1 MHAPPTPTR
10 RAALALALL
19 GLGACPS
26 GGPQTTVRLVD
37 GRPQETRYVSAA
49 AYEHYVQAQVALG
62 RGRLQAAVGELREA
76 LILDPDS
83 PHLHTELATVLTQ
96 LGKLR
101 DAHAELR
108 KALQSRAD
116 YPDALVLQGQLFRL
130 ENRPGDAERS
140 FRRCIRA
147 NPGHSPAYLQLAT
160 LLEKAAEDRDRA
172 RAEESARQAAEVLR
186 QMVRR
191 VKGEELLEGHRRLA
205 LLCLRQVDYSCAAR
219 HFEESLQGEPNLD
232 TLLKLAHV
240 YRAVGRFPVVIRL
253 LREAFDRSGGNHQVA
268 AALLDLL
275 HHHGTRQQTLDMLG
289 VLETAAE
296 EVPART
302 RQVAELA
309 LGIGEHAR
317 ALELVERQL
326 RVADTTG
333 LRITRGVALWR
344 VGRVQEGQAALE
356 ALQSGAA
363 GAAAARRLGQL
374 LGERGQHAK
383 AVEILRQ
390 ALTRHG
396 HDVQLVLDLSRAL
409 YHDGRGPA
417 SVQVV
422 RTALLGHPDDRML
435 RFGLAAALERTGAWR
450 EALKQI
456 EEMLRRRPNDAPAL
470 NFLGYTLADRGQQ
483 LKRAEHAIRRALF
496 LQPGEGY
503 IIDSLG
509 WLCFRRGERGRAAT
523 LLEMAVRLA
532 PDEAEILAHLAE
544 VQVTLRHISRAVQL
558 MRQAV
563 AASDDPRLTAKLS
576 QRLRELERGGAP
588 GPAHPEP
595 PHGARTGAR
604 DTDGR

>member
-1 MHAPPTPTR
+1 MHAPPTPNR
-10 RAALALALL
+10 QALLALALL

-62 RGRLQAAVGELREA
+62 RGRLQAAMDEFREA

-101 DAHAELR
+101 DAHAELGE
-108 KALQSRAD
+108 ALRSRAD

-130 ENRPGDAERS
+130 EHRPDDAERS
-140 FRRCIRA
+140 FRRCVRA
-147 NPGHSPAYLQLAT
+147 NPGHAPAYLQLAT
-160 LLEKAAEDRDRA
+160 LLEKAAEGPDRA
-172 RAEESARQAAEVLR
+172 RAEASARQAAEVLR
-186 QMVRR
+186 QMIQR
-191 VKGEELLEGHRRLA
+191 VKGEVRLEGHRRLA
-205 LLCLRQVDYSCAAR
+205 LLCLRQVDYSCAAK
-219 HFEESLQGEPNLD
+219 HFEEALHGEPDLD

-240 YRAVGRFPVVIRL
+240 YRAVGRFPVAIRL

-275 HHHGTRQQTLDMLG
+275 HHQGTRQQAVDLLG

-296 EVPART
+296 EVPERT

-309 LGIGEHAR
+309 LGVGEHAW
-317 ALELVERQL
+317 ALNLVERQL
-326 RVADTTG
+326 RVGDTTG
-333 LRITRGVALWR
+333 LQITRGVALWR
-344 VGRVQEGQAALE
+344 AGRVQEGQAALE
-356 ALQSGAA
+356 GLLDGPA
-363 GAAAARRLGQL
+363 GAAAARRLSLL
-374 LGERGQHAK
+374 LGERGQHAR
-383 AVEILRQ
+383 AVAILRQ

-409 YHDGRGPA
+409 YHQGKGPA

-450 EALKQI
+450 EALGQI
-456 EEMLRRRPNDAPAL
+456 EKMLERHPNDGPAL

-483 LKRAEHAIRRALF
+483 LERAEHAIRRALF
-496 LQPGEGY
+496 LHPGEGY
-503 IIDSLG
+503 IMDSLG

-532 PDEAEILAHLAE
+532 PDEAEIIAHLAE
-544 VQVTLRHISRAVQL
+544 VQVTLRRVPRAVQL

-563 AASDDPRLTAKLS
+563 AASDDPRLTARLTR
-576 QRLRELERGGAP
+576 RLRELERGVAP
-588 GPAHPEP
+588 GRPKT

-604 DTDGR
+604 DTDNR